1 MPDTEAE
8 ERAFKVRAW
17 ASVHRIRQFQQFG
30 GEPVSLWRSLRR
42 ATAEQTQK
50 DDQLEELR
58 QAADSSKWAMFC
70 QLAKGAKLAYKEN
83 KNDYGEPIKKI
94 IGFEWCGQVI
104 ETASECYSLV

>member
-1 MPDTEAE
+1 
-8 ERAFKVRAW
+8 AW

-58 QAADSSKWAMFC
+58 QAADSSKWALFC

-94 IGFEWCGQVI
+94 IGFE
-104 ETASECYSLV
+104 